1 IPARRRTPRLSRTAP
16 ARGTGGLCKSTVV
29 VIFCSRITVLDDP
42 HYAAGDKPSSLATKS
57 FACLADNALRRLAS
71 GNLCPRKLYDE
82 LTPSSEL
89 LLYSLGSV
97 SIVFGYIAGHRCA
110 GFRIDP
116 KGFRS
121 RVFGNAQPTPTE
133 RHSTIVRSQPSRTQ
147 LQRDSLDRGKTSGDY
162 HLLFFGVNILNAVC
176 FEAIILV
183 GPRQSG
189 FLTIFDKPQ
198 PDEARR
204 HPEYGKARNRKIEAY
219 PDGSPRTPTDPA
231 IHAGSEENRF
241 DRCHR
246 GAKQRRPH
254 SGGKSCLIRSD
265 RLSD

>member
-189 FLTIFDKPQ
+189 FLTIIDKPQ
-198 PDEARR
+198 PD
-204 HPEYGKARNRKIEAY
+204 GARNGQARNPKIDVYA
-219 PDGSPRTPTDPA
+219 DGTPRTATGPA
-231 IHAGSEENRF
+231 SNSGWFLGFGKFLSF
-241 DRCHR
+241 R
-246 GAKQRRPH
+246 G
-254 SGGKSCLIRSD
+254 SCLGQLAAVSASSGNSLVD
-265 RLSD
+265 